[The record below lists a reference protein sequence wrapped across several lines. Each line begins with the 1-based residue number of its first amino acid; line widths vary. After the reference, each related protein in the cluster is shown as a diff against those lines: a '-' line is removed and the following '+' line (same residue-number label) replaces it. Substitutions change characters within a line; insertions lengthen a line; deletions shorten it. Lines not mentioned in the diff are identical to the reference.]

1 MINLSCAVVQSLCA
15 MLSLMNIGII
25 GGTGPAGRGLA
36 IRSAAAGHRVTIGSR
51 DEERAS
57 GVAQRLVDELPEAS
71 LMIEGATNEEA
82 ALGRDLVIIATP
94 WEGAVATVKALAPSL
109 EGAIVVSM
117 VNALTKEG
125 REMLPLYPP
134 RGSMAAQIQAALPGS
149 RLAAAFHHLPASEM
163 ENLGSGL
170 EADVLVCGDSDE
182 ARALTIELTN
192 SITGLRGIDAGSLAQ
207 ASPIE
212 AFTAVCISMNIRHR
226 AHSTVR
232 IAGL

>member
-1 MINLSCAVVQSLCA
+1 MR
-15 MLSLMNIGII
+15 IGII

-36 IRSAAAGHRVTIGSR
+36 VRSAAAGHEVIIGSR
-51 DEERAS
+51 DAGRAQEVAEGLS
-57 GVAQRLVDELPEAS
+57 GQAEGSQGSITGGTNDDAAQQ
-71 LMIEGATNEEA
+71 
-82 ALGRDLVIIATP
+82 DLVVIATP
-94 WEGAVATVKALAPSL
+94 WDGAVATVKPLAEALS
-109 EGAIVVSM
+109 GRVVVSM

-134 RGSMAAQIQAALPGS
+134 RGSMAAQISAALPGS
-149 RLAAAFHHLPASEM
+149 SVAASFHHLPAKQM
-163 ENLGSGL
+163 EDLSSGL
-170 EADVLVCGDSDE
+170 EADVLVCGDSDP
-182 ARALTIELTN
+182 ARALTIELID

-212 AFTAVCISMNIRHR
+212 AFTAVCITLNIRHR